1 MVEKGE
7 MSRTPSGPNPQEIQM
22 DVYENPHLQ
31 GKYAKRKSRFKRS
44 DGSTSSDTTSN
55 SFVRQGS
62 AESYTSRPSDS
73 DVSLEEDREALRKE
87 AERQAL
93 AQLEKAKTKPVA
105 FAVRTN
111 VGYNPSPSDD
121 VPVQGMSIS
130 FEPKDF
136 LHIKEKY
143 SNDWWIG
150 RLVKEGCE
158 VGFIPSPVKL
168 ETMRTLQEQKMR
180 QNRLSSSKSGG
191 GNSSSSLG
199 DVVTGTRRPTPPAS
213 GPLDITHLRED
224 LEPLELEEEEAEGPG
239 SPRSPLSSVSSVTT
253 PTAKR
258 IPFFKKME
266 HVPPYDVVPSMRP
279 IILVGPSLKGYEV
292 TDMMQKALF
301 DFLKHRFDGRISIT
315 RVTADISLAKR
326 SVLNNPSKH
335 TIIERSSTRS
345 SLAEVQS
352 EIERIF
358 ELARTLQLV
367 ALDADTINHPA
378 QLAKTS
384 LAPIIVYIKIT
395 SPKVLHRLIKSRG
408 KSQAKHLNVQMVAAD
423 KLAQCPPEMFD
434 IILDENQLEDACE
447 HLAEYLEAY
456 WKATHPPSSNPPNP
470 LLNRTMAT
478 AALAS
483 SPAPVSNLQG
493 PYLVHAD
500 QRPEYALDQRMG
512 MHDYQEDLCKS
523 AHLCSGQLHGRSVT
537 RGLIRQETFDSETQG
552 SRDSAYTEP
561 GDSCM
566 DIETDPYE
574 DPEPDPRG
582 TGAYRGGLV
591 RHQRQGSWD
600 EVGPDQE
607 NHNRQPKGRSKARD
621 RYCQNE
627 EDVMARNKND
637 MDNWGRDVYIR

>member
-1 MVEKGE
+1 

-213 GPLDITHLRED
+213 GPLDITHLRDELD
-224 LEPLELEEEEAEGPG
+224 PLELEEEEAEGPG

-253 PTAKR
+253 PTSNAKR

-483 SPAPVSNLQG
+483 SPAPVSNLQVQVLTSLKRNLG
-493 PYLVHAD
+493 FW
-500 QRPEYALDQRMG
+500 
-512 MHDYQEDLCKS
+512 
-523 AHLCSGQLHGRSVT
+523 SG
-537 RGLIRQETFDSETQG
+537 RG
-552 SRDSAYTEP
+552 
-561 GDSCM
+561 
-566 DIETDPYE
+566 
-574 DPEPDPRG
+574 
-582 TGAYRGGLV
+582 
-591 RHQRQGSWD
+591 
-600 EVGPDQE
+600 DQE
-607 NHNRQPKGRSKARD
+607 Q
-621 RYCQNE
+621 E
-627 EDVMARNKND
+627 EHAV
-637 MDNWGRDVYIR
+637 